1 MMGLRPKGLWP
12 FLFYLYPHIIMLPYF
27 FDSSAGSAGDELV
40 LDEDNSRHI
49 VQVLRMKPGEK
60 LRLTDGKG
68 ALLTAAILDDH
79 KKKCRVRIDSIEH
92 TPPREKNVTIAIS
105 PLKNASRLEWFLE
118 KATEIGVTGIV
129 PLLSDRT
136 ERQHTRPDRWQNILV
151 SALLQSQQTWLPD
164 LPEPVSF
171 PSLIASASAQQRL
184 IAHCLEAPRPT
195 QSLAELVRTQPATS
209 TLILIGPE
217 GDFSQKEVELALA
230 EGFIPVT
237 LGTNR
242 LRTETAGVVAATL
255 LCIG

>member
-1 MMGLRPKGLWP
+1 
-12 FLFYLYPHIIMLPYF
+12 MLPYF
-27 FDSSAGSAGDELV
+27 YHSPAGAAGDELL

-68 ALLTAAILDDH
+68 ALMTADILDDH
-79 KKKCRVRIDSIEH
+79 KKKCRVRIASVEH
-92 TPPREKNVTIAIS
+92 TPARENIVTIAIS

-118 KATEIGVTGIV
+118 KATEIGVSAII
-129 PLLSDRT
+129 PLLSERT
-136 ERQHTRPDRWQNILV
+136 ERQATRPDRWQNILV
-151 SALLQSQQTWLPD
+151 SALLQSQQTWLPH
-164 LPEPVSF
+164 LPAPMPFS
-171 PSLIASASAQQRL
+171 SLIASAKAEQRL

-195 QSLAELVRTQPATS
+195 ASLAERTRTQRPVS

-217 GDFSQKEVELALA
+217 GDFSQNEVELALA

-237 LGTNR
+237 LGSNR

-255 LCIG
+255 LCID